1 MRIATKYRFGFPEML
16 NLDEL
21 LVLDYLSKYRG
32 YSESSDRMPPGWRVV
47 QQADWPINN
56 YDPDEDLNIDTWRF
70 ETYGS
75 VDSPLS
81 LTYEKL
87 RNLPSVTK
95 SLDHHCIDGWTF
107 LGQVWNGIDFGVIK
121 EKTRVRD
128 EARFVLVEGS
138 GASQRFPID
147 QDLLFAFGQ
156 NGAPLSKAAGFPL
169 RVVAPGEFGNR
180 SIKWVTK
187 LRFSAEP
194 VPDSKD
200 RKYTD
205 AGIFDLYVD
214 KIADKNPW
222 TVEVSE
228 KMKFLRNLFAY
239 NSKVKR
245 ERRRNRY
252 LGEAGSQRPPLG
264 DKPSAIEICKL
275 SSLGENSCAKFV
287 ILGNEILLA
296 RSNGKVMAVE
306 PMCTHQGTDLS
317 KAMYDSK
324 GNTIRCPLHGA
335 IFDVRDGSCLSGS
348 YGIDGD
354 NFPPI
359 RTYKIRI
366 DSDSVLLEAEQ
377 EWGSVYEEFL

>member
-1 MRIATKYRFGFPEML
+1 MEYKFRFIPEML
-16 NLDEL
+16 NLDDFL
-21 LVLDYLSKYRG
+21 IFCCLNKSRG
-32 YSESSDRMPPGWRVV
+32 YSDSHDRIPPGWRVA
-47 QQADWPINN
+47 QQAEWPINN
-56 YDPDEDLNIDTWRF
+56 YKPDEDLDKDNWRF

-75 VDSPLS
+75 VDRPLS
-81 LTYEKL
+81 LTYEEFK
-87 RNLPSVTK
+87 NLPGVTK

-107 LGQVWNGIDFGVIK
+107 LGQVWNGIDFRVIK
-121 EKTRVRD
+121 EETRVRE

-138 GASQRFPID
+138 GASQRFPIS

-187 LRFSAEP
+187 LKFSAEP
-194 VPDSKD
+194 LPDSKV

-205 AGIFDLYVD
+205 AGIYDLYVE

-222 TVEVSE
+222 TVEISE
-228 KMKFLRNLFAY
+228 KKKFLRSLFAY
-239 NSKVKR
+239 NTKVKR
-245 ERRRNRY
+245 EKIRNRH
-252 LGEAGSQRPPLG
+252 LGEAGSQRQPRG
-264 DKPSAIEICKL
+264 DNSSAIEICKL

-287 ILGNEILLA
+287 ILGNEILLV
-296 RSNGKVMAVE
+296 RSNGKVRALE

-317 KAMYDSK
+317 KAMYKANS
-324 GNTIRCPLHGA
+324 NTIRCPLHGA
-335 IFDVRDGSCLSGS
+335 IFDTQDGSCLSGS
-348 YGIDGD
+348 YGIEGD

-366 DSDSVLLEAEQ
+366 DFDSVLLEANQ
-377 EWGSVYEEFL
+377 EWGSIYE

>member
-1 MRIATKYRFGFPEML
+1 MRTATKYRFGFSEML
-16 NLDEL
+16 NLYEVV
-21 LVLDYLSKYRG
+21 VLDCLSESRG
-32 YSESSDRMPPGWRVV
+32 YSDSCDRIPPGWRVV

-56 YDPDEDLNIDTWRF
+56 YNPDEELNIDTWRF

-75 VDSPLS
+75 VDSPFS
-81 LTYEKL
+81 LTYEEF

-107 LGQVWNGIDFGVIK
+107 LGQVWNGVDFEVIK
-121 EKTRVRD
+121 RKTKVRD

-138 GASQRFPID
+138 GASQRFIIS

-156 NGAPLSKAAGFPL
+156 NGAPLSKAGGFPL

-187 LRFSAEP
+187 LGFSAEP
-194 VPDSKD
+194 MPDSKD
-200 RKYTD
+200 RKYAD
-205 AGIFDLYVD
+205 AGILDLYVE
-214 KIADKNPW
+214 KIADQNPW
-222 TVEVSE
+222 TVEVRE
-228 KMKFLRNLFAY
+228 KKKFLRNLFAY
-239 NSKVKR
+239 NNKVRR
-245 ERRRNRY
+245 EERRNRY
-252 LGEAGSQRPPLG
+252 LGAAGSQRPPL
-264 DKPSAIEICKL
+264 DKSSDIEICKL
-275 SSLGENSCAKFV
+275 SSLGENSCVKFV
-287 ILGNEILLA
+287 VLGNEILLV
-296 RSNGKVMAVE
+296 RSSGKVMAIE

-335 IFDVRDGSCLSGS
+335 IFDTRDGSCLSGS

-366 DSDSVLLEAEQ
+366 DSDSVLLEANQ
-377 EWGSVYEEFL
+377 EWGSIYTQSL